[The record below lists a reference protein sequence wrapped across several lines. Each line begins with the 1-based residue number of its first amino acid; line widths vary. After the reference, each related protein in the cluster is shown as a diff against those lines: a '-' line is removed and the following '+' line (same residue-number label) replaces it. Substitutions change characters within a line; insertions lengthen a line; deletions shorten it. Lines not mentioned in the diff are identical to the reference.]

1 MKIKFKKIFEN
12 AMVDSNIDDNI
23 SITSSSDTKVDDE
36 QSNNSKSSID
46 DKELIDDAGIVDAT
60 DFDDTQLEKF
70 EKDYDVSKIY
80 RNYGVAQIISDIS
93 ESASISTLVDLIEY
107 KNNYNT
113 ITEAYSNDEFLM
125 SDKHHQLTES
135 AVPNAIDKFKKSL
148 ADISKTKFPKIINYY
163 VQNKSEIDNKYGEF
177 KDAYAIASKLND
189 GSAEVSANI
198 VKSVNEDL
206 IKRTTNFSSIGKIVN
221 LFIDDAKSIK
231 DMQAAILNY
240 TNSKVKKSDIAAT
253 AINEYFGKNYSSSSV
268 GNVSLMSAAINS
280 EKETITTG
288 NIINCKI
295 TSDKIY
301 NLISKINGEELLSNF
316 IKFINECIQDLNKTN
331 DSVELSIKY
340 TYYRYKFNVYST
352 VISSIQK
359 SIDSIIAISLAG
371 ILDNTAAL
379 KKLIKKSKSNSNK
392 SQNESISFDTL
403 HEGLGIK
410 ITAGISGAIILYAL
424 INKLIS
430 SIKLKNKGKK
440 MEEIYSY
447 TRNEL
452 YKIID
457 KIKFVEY
464 DKSVIPC
471 MNEII
476 KLYKE
481 YENKIYKLDIEF
493 EKLNNY
499 DEFLKNKDYFKSE
512 YSDACDDLKTKYSDL
527 VTKYNKSPEFTE
539 TNISIIENVKKF
551 IDMIYD
557 GSYWRNCDEDDFGD
571 RYNLTWFNNNWDTI
585 ESVDKS
591 EYNKKVM
598 DVFNVYKIP
607 GYTVNDIFDKVIK
620 CDFPLKMIKI
630 QLH

>member
-93 ESASISTLVDLIEY
+93 ESVSISALIDLIEY

-113 ITEAYSNDEFLM
+113 ITESYSDDEFLM

-148 ADISKTKFPKIINYY
+148 VDISKTKFPKIINYY

-177 KDAYAIASKLND
+177 KDVYATASKLND

-221 LFIDDAKSIK
+221 LFINDAKSIK

-240 TNSKVKKSDIAAT
+240 ANSKIKKSDIAAT

-288 NIINCKI
+288 NVINCKI

-359 SIDSIIAISLAG
+359 SVDSIIAISLAG

-379 KKLIKKSKSNSNK
+379 KKLIKKSKSNK
-392 SQNESISFDTL
+392 SQNESISFNTL
-403 HEGLGIK
+403 QEGLGIK
-410 ITAGISGAIILYAL
+410 TTVGISGGIILYAL

-493 EKLNNY
+493 EKLNSY

-512 YSDACDDLKTKYSDL
+512 YSNVCDDLKTKYSDI
-527 VTKYNKSPEFTE
+527 VMKYNKSPEFTE

-551 IDMIYD
+551 IDMIFD

-571 RYNLTWFNNNWDTI
+571 RYNLTWFNSNWDTI

-598 DVFNVYKIP
+598 DVFNIYKIP
-607 GYTVNDIFDKVIK
+607 GYTANDIFDKVIK

-630 QLH
+630 KLH

>member
-46 DKELIDDAGIVDAT
+46 DKELIDDTGIVDAT

-93 ESASISTLVDLIEY
+93 ESASISALIDLIEY

-113 ITEAYSNDEFLM
+113 ITEAYSDDEFLM
-125 SDKHHQLTES
+125 SDKHHQLTEN

-177 KDAYAIASKLND
+177 KDVYAIASKLND

-206 IKRTTNFSSIGKIVN
+206 IKRTTNFSSISKIVN
-221 LFIDDAKSIK
+221 LFIDDTKSIK

-240 TNSKVKKSDIAAT
+240 TNSKIKKSDIAAT

-371 ILDNTAAL
+371 ILDNTVAL
-379 KKLIKKSKSNSNK
+379 KKLIKKSKSNK
-392 SQNESISFDTL
+392 SQNESISFGTL
-403 HEGLGIK
+403 QEGLGIK

-493 EKLNNY
+493 EKLNSY

-512 YSDACDDLKTKYSDL
+512 YSKVCDDLKTKYSDI
-527 VTKYNKSPEFTE
+527 VMKYNKSPEFTE
-539 TNISIIENVKKF
+539 NNISIIENVKKF
-551 IDMIYD
+551 IDMIFD

-571 RYNLTWFNNNWDTI
+571 RYNLTWFNSNWDTI

-598 DVFNVYKIP
+598 DVFNTYKIP
-607 GYTVNDIFDKVIK
+607 GYTANDIFDKVIK

>member
-23 SITSSSDTKVDDE
+23 SVTSSSDTKVDDE
-36 QSNNSKSSID
+36 QSNNSKSSLD
-46 DKELIDDAGIVDAT
+46 DKELIDDTGVIDAT

-93 ESASISTLVDLIEY
+93 ESASISALTDLIEY

-113 ITEAYSNDEFLM
+113 ITEAYSDDEFLM
-125 SDKHHQLTES
+125 SDKHHQLTEN

-177 KDAYAIASKLND
+177 KDVYAIASKLND

-206 IKRTTNFSSIGKIVN
+206 IKRVTNFSSIGKIIN

-240 TNSKVKKSDIAAT
+240 TNSKIKKSDIAAT

-268 GNVSLMSAAINS
+268 GNVSLMSVAINS

-331 DSVELSIKY
+331 DPVELSIKY
-340 TYYRYKFNVYST
+340 TYYRYKFNIYST

-359 SIDSIIAISLAG
+359 SVDSIIAISLAG
-371 ILDNTAAL
+371 ILDNTTAI
-379 KKLIKKSKSNSNK
+379 KKLINKSKSNK

-403 HEGLGIK
+403 QEGLGIK
-410 ITAGISGAIILYAL
+410 ITAGITGGIILYAL

-447 TRNEL
+447 TRIEL

-512 YSDACDDLKTKYSDL
+512 YSNVCDDLKTKYSDI
-527 VTKYNKSPEFTE
+527 VMKYNKSPEFTE
-539 TNISIIENVKKF
+539 NNISIIENVKKF
-551 IDMIYD
+551 IDVIFD
-557 GSYWRNCDEDDFGD
+557 SSYWRNCDEDDFGD
-571 RYNLTWFNNNWDTI
+571 RYNLTWFNSNRDTI
-585 ESVDKS
+585 ESVDNS
-591 EYNKKVM
+591 EYNKKIM

-607 GYTVNDIFDKVIK
+607 GYTANDIFDKVIK

-630 QLH
+630 KLH